1 MPPRA
6 GGKPA
11 AKIGR
16 PPRFVVILNLVR
28 IFFALLAGCGVFA
41 ASPVTRPKPS
51 PPRPSE
57 QRTAEALA
65 RRMSLSDLAAQL
77 VVVAAHGEA
86 YGARSSDYRKYRH
99 WVGDLHVGGIT
110 INNTAEYGLVRHAEP
125 HALAVFL
132 NQMQRLAKTP
142 LLVSSDFERGASM
155 RVNGTTPFP
164 YSMAYGAADDVEGAR
179 FEGLMAAQQARALGI
194 HWLLAPVADVNINP
208 ENPVINLRSYGEDP
222 EQAARL
228 VAAFIEGAHSDPANR
243 VLVTAKHFP
252 GHGDTA
258 TNSHLDL
265 PELAVTRERLESVE
279 FVPFRAAIAHGADSV
294 MTAHMTAPA
303 LEPEAIP
310 ATVSANVT
318 RTLREDMGF
327 SGLIITDAMDMR
339 GLTKQFPGA
348 EAAVRAVAAG
358 ADVLLIPPDPERAI
372 RALVGAV
379 QSKRISRAR
388 LEESAARVLAVKI
401 RLGLMKKKLV
411 DLDAIADALDSPEA
425 EARAQ
430 EISDRAL
437 TVVKN
442 DNGLLPLSPGARVCM
457 VVLREARAS
466 TVGLSMARE
475 VQALAKGARVAV
487 LDSGLPLPA
496 LQAALGD
503 TSDCSAM
510 IVETSVT
517 GSDTRSS
524 MALGGDLGPFVQR
537 LTEGS
542 TPVALVSLGSPY
554 ALGSF
559 SKAAAAV
566 AAFSPTVPSE
576 IAAAKGLFGEIA
588 ITGHLPVTIPGLA
601 ARGDGIQ
608 MPARSR

>member
-1 MPPRA
+1 
-6 GGKPA
+6 
-11 AKIGR
+11 
-16 PPRFVVILNLVR
+16 LNLFR
-28 IFFALLAGCGVFA
+28 IFFALLAACGVFA
-41 ASPVTRPKPS
+41 ATAPAVPVAKPKPA
-51 PPRPSE
+51 PPRSSE

-65 RRMSLSDLAAQL
+65 RRMTLRDLAAQL
-77 VVVAAHGEA
+77 VVVAARGEA
-86 YGARSSDYRKYRH
+86 YGARSSEYRKYQH
-99 WVGDLHVGGIT
+99 WVRDLHVGGMT
-110 INNTAEYGLVRHAEP
+110 INNAAEYGIVRHAEP

-132 NQMQRLAKTP
+132 NQMQRMAKTP

-164 YSMAYGAADDVEGAR
+164 YSMAFGAADDIEGAR
-179 FEGLMAAQQARALGI
+179 FEGLTAARQARALGI
-194 HWLLAPVADVNINP
+194 HWLLAPVADVNVNP

-222 EQAARL
+222 EQVARL
-228 VAAFIEGAHSDPANR
+228 VAAFIDGAHSDPANR
-243 VLVTAKHFP
+243 VMVTAKHFP

-258 TNSHLDL
+258 INSHLDL
-265 PELAVTRERLESVE
+265 PELAVSRERLESVE
-279 FVPFRAAIAHGADSV
+279 FVPFRSAIAHGADSV

-310 ATVSANVT
+310 ATVSGNVT
-318 RTLREDMGF
+318 RVLREDMQF
-327 SGLIITDAMDMR
+327 SGLIVTDAMDMG
-339 GLTKQFPGA
+339 GLTKQFHGA

-379 QSKRISRAR
+379 ENKRISRAR
-388 LEESAARVLAVKI
+388 LEQSAARVLAVKI
-401 RLGLMKKKLV
+401 GLGLMKKKLV

-442 DNGLLPLSPGARVCM
+442 DNGLLPLSPGARLCM
-457 VVLREARAS
+457 VVLREARTS
-466 TVGLSMARE
+466 TVGLRMARE
-475 VQALAKGARVAV
+475 VQAQAKGARVVV

-510 IVETSVT
+510 IVETSVAA
-517 GSDTRSS
+517 SDTRSS
-524 MALGGDLGPFVQR
+524 LALGGDLGPFVER
-537 LTEGS
+537 LTEAS

-559 SKAAAAV
+559 PKAAAAV

-576 IAAAKGLFGEIA
+576 IAAAKALFGEIA
-588 ITGHLPVTIPGLA
+588 ITGRLPVTIPGLA

-608 MPARSR
+608 MAARSR